1 MSADT
6 DRAEVP
12 RSGPEPSGSSRV
24 AAGIAASRTAGL
36 LREVAIG
43 GVLGSSAVADAFRA
57 AMRVP
62 NLVQNLLGEGALS
75 ASFVP
80 VYAQLVERDDE
91 KNASRVAGA
100 VLGFLSLA
108 VSGLVALIVVLAG
121 PIVTLTTLGGFEG
134 ERYDLTVSLTRL
146 TALGVGLLAMGA
158 WCIGILNAHRRY
170 FLSYAAPVVWNAAQI
185 VALVTAGVIGVVGEA
200 LDPDSIARWL
210 AAAMVIGS
218 ALQFLVLWRSVQ
230 ANIGVIP
237 PSLTRSRMVDTV
249 LRRFAPAVA
258 ARGALQLSSYLDLAL
273 AGLIVAGGPSL
284 LWAAI
289 ILYVLPVSLFGFS
302 VATAE
307 LTEVSR
313 AGGDEREI
321 TRRVRM
327 GLRKVALPAGA
338 CTAALIFAGTGIGS
352 TLYQLPN
359 ELFGSDSWSTD
370 QTIVFG
376 LIVGALGLGLPA
388 AMTVHVHQNAL
399 YAIGDVRGPARIAGI
414 RLVVLAIASAVL
426 MVQLDRLYVSGG
438 TLEGAGELPV
448 WPLWDLLDESERN
461 VVDAPPHLGAVG
473 IALGTSIAAWVEW
486 VLLRRRLNRKLNTR
500 LRSGL
505 AVEIVAATAVAGVA
519 ALATRYLLPLPLIL
533 DGPVTG
539 LVVLTSYMGAL
550 HMLGVR
556 PRTPLPPGSPP

>member
-1 MSADT
+1 MSTHIDQAQS
-6 DRAEVP
+6 P

-43 GVLGSSAVADAFRA
+43 GVLGSSGVADAFRA

-80 VYAQLVERDDE
+80 VYAKLVEDGDE
-91 KNASRVAGA
+91 KTASRVAGA
-100 VLGFLSLA
+100 TLGFLSLA
-108 VSGLVALIVVLAG
+108 VSVLVAVIVLLAG
-121 PIVTLTTLGGFEG
+121 PIVTVTTLGGFQG

-146 TALGVGLLAMGA
+146 TAVGVGLLAIGA
-158 WCIGILNAHRRY
+158 WCIGVLNAHRRY

-185 VALVTAGVIGVVGEA
+185 VAMVAAAIVGVVGDE
-200 LDPDSIARWL
+200 LDPDTIARWL
-210 AAAMVIGS
+210 VAAMVVGS
-218 ALQFLVLWRSVQ
+218 GLQFLVLWRSVRT
-230 ANIGVIP
+230 AVGVIQ
-237 PSLTRSRMVDTV
+237 PSLTRSRWVDTV

-313 AGGDEREI
+313 ASGDETEI
-321 TRRVRM
+321 GRRVRV

-338 CTAALIFAGTGIGS
+338 CTAALVFAGTGIGS

-359 ELFGSDSWSTD
+359 ELLGSDSWSSD

-399 YAIGDVRGPARIAGI
+399 YAMGDVRGPARIAGI
-414 RLVVLAIASAVL
+414 RLLVLAAASVLL
-426 MVQLDRLYVSGG
+426 MVQLDRLFVTGG
-438 TLEGAGELPV
+438 ALEGMDQLPV
-448 WPLWDLLDESERN
+448 WPLFELVDEAERN
-461 VVDAPPHLGAVG
+461 NPTAPHLGAVG
-473 IALGTSIAAWVEW
+473 IALGTSVAAWVEW
-486 VLLRRRLNRKLNTR
+486 ALLRRRLNQRLNTH

-519 ALATRYLLPLPLIL
+519 ALAVRFVVDLPLLL

-539 LVVLTSYMGAL
+539 LTVLATYMASL
-550 HMLGVR
+550 HLLGVR
-556 PRTPLPPGSPP
+556 PRPTPNRPG